1 MRRHARSLAVCR
13 IPVVG
18 WRRFKP
24 MNGLHSEISG
34 GGVAA
39 VFIHGSF
46 SWGLDTFPD
55 QRALADAY
63 RVVLVNRR
71 GFPGSD
77 MPVAEGW
84 PLDMFDVAALLDELG
99 SAHLVGQ
106 SYGAVVALLAAAL
119 RPERVLSI
127 VAIEPPAFEVARG
140 DPDVDSTIAALK
152 PVYDG
157 AAAMTTEEFV
167 TTWARERGMTVE
179 RIAAWTAGFG
189 DRDWVAAEA
198 TRNERWPGSAPIEF
212 GVLAAASFPKMLVR
226 GAWKPELVGD
236 EGAGRDFAA
245 VCRVIAERIGARIS
259 VFEQSSHNPQLQEP
273 DAFNQFLRKLWTRT
287 P

>member
-1 MRRHARSLAVCR
+1 MRRHTRSLAVCR
-13 IPVVG
+13 MTVPR

-24 MNGLHSEISG
+24 MNGIHAEISG
-34 GGVAA
+34 DGVAA

-55 QRALADAY
+55 QRALADAN

-84 PLDMFDVAALLDELG
+84 PVDMFDVAALLDELG

-106 SYGAVVALLAAAL
+106 SYGAVVALLAAGL

-140 DPDVDSTIAALK
+140 DPDVDSKIAALK

-157 AAAMTTEEFV
+157 AADLTTEEFV
-167 TTWARERGMTVE
+167 TTWARARGMDVE
-179 RIAAWTAGFG
+179 RIAAWTAGFE
-189 DRDWVAAEA
+189 DRDWAAAEA
-198 TRNERWPGSAPIEF
+198 SRNERWAGSAPIEF

-226 GAWKPELVGD
+226 GAWKSEVVGR
-236 EGAGRDFAA
+236 EGDGRDLAA
-245 VCRVIAERIGARIS
+245 VSRVIAERIGARVS

-273 DAFNQFLRKLWTRT
+273 DAFNRLLRKLWTRT
-287 P
+287 Y